1 MTTMSSHDEIARLSH
16 VILDAIVARDAR
28 TLDAWLD
35 DDFVSL
41 SAAGGRQHR
50 REFIRA
56 IAEASYTVIAA
67 SFEALEIELFDQVA
81 VVVGIQRAEALLP
94 DGARVTSR
102 GAFTDVFVHKE
113 TGWRL
118 RVAESTELA

>member
-16 VILDAIVARDAR
+16 VILDAIVA
-28 TLDAWLD
+28 
-35 DDFVSL
+35 
-41 SAAGGRQHR
+41 
-50 REFIRA
+50 
-56 IAEASYTVIAA
+56 ASYTVIAA